1 MAFGAYLMAASCI
14 MPFMSTDINITAIEE
29 DFESVVRHAFNRE
42 PLDPEVARRVQERA
56 AHVTEKLRLSHGVID
71 DATFESLLEDE

>member
-1 MAFGAYLMAASCI
+1 MS
-14 MPFMSTDINITAIEE
+14 FMSTDIKVAAIEE

-42 PLDPEVARRVQERA
+42 SLDPEVARRVQERA
-56 AHVTEKLRLSHGVID
+56 ANVTEKLRRTHGVID